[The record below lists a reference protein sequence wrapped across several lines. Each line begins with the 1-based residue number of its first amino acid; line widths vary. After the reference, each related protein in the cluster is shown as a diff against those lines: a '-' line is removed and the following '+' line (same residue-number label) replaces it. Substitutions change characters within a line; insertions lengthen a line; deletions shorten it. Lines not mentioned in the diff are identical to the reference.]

1 MGRLI
6 MTKFETI
13 EDKPPSLEYAQE
25 FVGGSVEML
34 YLSDGSQLLF
44 DEEGLFKKDPE
55 PNPLASELANRQ
67 IVGNAL
73 HLKSKAVWT

>member
-6 MTKFETI
+6 MTKLETI

-25 FVGGSVEML
+25 FVGGFVEML
-34 YLSDGSQLLF
+34 YLSEGRQLLF

-55 PNPLASELANRQ
+55 TNPLASELADRQ
-67 IVGNAL
+67 IVGDAL
-73 HLKSKAVWT
+73 LLRGKAVWT